1 MSRWRA
7 AACRISAA
15 AAAASRNSAAESR
28 VLSRACAKAPSLL
41 PPPPPLQTLSRTFSK
56 SAAAASTSTATSR
69 GPGAAAPASAGPR
82 PEVRLNSMFLSKPCT
97 LALPPDSPLRAA
109 DPQYEGIKRFM
120 LTLLLFYSKQS
131 KSIRGANVAYDRI
144 TSQVDSPAIYD
155 VFQLEK
161 TFKTTFALLVLH
173 MWLVLRRLKEE
184 GKDGV
189 KFGQYIYEMY
199 NHDVEL
205 RVSKAGVNLLL
216 TKWMKELE
224 KIFYGNIVKYDAAIS
239 PEARQDDLVNVI
251 WRQRC
256 YVLWKLQIHNPAAA
270 NSQSQP
276 KEACAMNCHGTSHVK
291 IGRQQ
296 DQWIPI
302 ILPAIQITGF
312 FHQLFILGS
321 SGLKPF

>member
-15 AAAASRNSAAESR
+15 AASHNSAAESR
-28 VLSRACAKAPSLL
+28 ALTRACANAPLL
-41 PPPPPLQTLSRTFSK
+41 PPLPLQTLSRAFSK
-56 SAAAASTSTATSR
+56 SAAAAAAAATTTSTATSR

-82 PEVRLNSMFLSKPCT
+82 PEVRLNSMFLSKPCS

-131 KSIRGANVAYDRI
+131 KALRGANIVYDRI
-144 TSQVDSPAIYD
+144 TSQVDAPAIYD

-161 TFKTTFALLVLH
+161 AFKTTFSLLVLH

-189 KFGQYIYEMY
+189 KFGQYIYEIY

-216 TKWMKELE
+216 IKWMKELE

-251 WRQRC
+251 WRNI
-256 YVLWKLQIHNPAAA
+256 YAEEGSEAVDAAA
-270 NSQSQP
+270 APAVQALARYTRREATCLSLTDKDAMFSGNFKFTTLLPPTPSPTP
-276 KEACAMNCHGTSHVK
+276 KRPT
-291 IGRQQ
+291 R
-296 DQWIPI
+296 
-302 ILPAIQITGF
+302 
-312 FHQLFILGS
+312 
-321 SGLKPF
+321 

>member
-7 AACRISAA
+7 AAARISAATESRLLSRAFSKAGAPAPQPPCRAFSKASA
-15 AAAASRNSAAESR
+15 AAAASRG
-28 VLSRACAKAPSLL
+28 P
-41 PPPPPLQTLSRTFSK
+41 T
-56 SAAAASTSTATSR
+56 AAAAAATSSAA
-69 GPGAAAPASAGPR
+69 GAR
-82 PEVRLNSMFLSKPCT
+82 PEVRLNSMFLSKPCS
-97 LALPPDSPLRAA
+97 LALPPDSPLRVE
-109 DPQYEGIKRFM
+109 DPKFTGIKHFL

-131 KSIRGANVAYDRI
+131 KSIRGANVIFHRI
-144 TSQVDSPAIYD
+144 TSQVDKSDIYD

-189 KFGQYIYEMY
+189 KFGQYIYEVY

-239 PEARQDDLVNVI
+239 PEARQDDLALA
-251 WRQRC
+251 RYTRREATC
-256 YVLWKLQIHNPAAA
+256 LSLTD
-270 NSQSQP
+270 
-276 KEACAMNCHGTSHVK
+276 KEAMFSGNFKFTTL
-291 IGRQQ
+291 
-296 DQWIPI
+296 
-302 ILPAIQITGF
+302 LPNSPSPA
-312 FHQLFILGS
+312 
-321 SGLKPF
+321 KPVR

>member
-1 MSRWRA
+1 
-7 AACRISAA
+7 
-15 AAAASRNSAAESR
+15 
-28 VLSRACAKAPSLL
+28 V
-41 PPPPPLQTLSRTFSK
+41 
-56 SAAAASTSTATSR
+56 
-69 GPGAAAPASAGPR
+69 
-82 PEVRLNSMFLSKPCT
+82 
-97 LALPPDSPLRAA
+97 
-109 DPQYEGIKRFM
+109 DPQYKGIKRFL

-131 KSIRGANVAYDRI
+131 KSIRGANVVYDRI
-144 TSQVDSPAIYD
+144 TSQVDAPTIYD

-161 TFKTTFALLVLH
+161 TFKTTFSLLVLH

-251 WRQRC
+251 WRNI
-256 YVLWKLQIHNPAAA
+256 YAEEGSEAMDVAAA
-270 NSQSQP
+270 PAVQALARYTRR
-276 KEACAMNCHGTSHVK
+276 EATCLS
-291 IGRQQ
+291 
-296 DQWIPI
+296 
-302 ILPAIQITGF
+302 LTG
-312 FHQLFILGS
+312 
-321 SGLKPF
+321 

>member
-7 AACRISAA
+7 AASRIS
-15 AAAASRNSAAESR
+15 SVAAESR
-28 VLSRACAKAPSLL
+28 IFPRASSSAPSL
-41 PPPPPLQTLSRTFSK
+41 PPPPRTLCRSFAK
-56 SAAAASTSTATSR
+56 SAAATATSTS
-69 GPGAAAPASAGPR
+69 PSAASSSSNAAAGPR
-82 PEVRLNSMFLSKPCT
+82 PEVRLNSMFLSKPCS
-97 LALPPDSPLRAA
+97 LALPPDSPFRAE
-109 DPQYEGIKRFM
+109 DPHYEGIKRFL

-131 KSIRGANVAYDRI
+131 KSIRGANVVYDRI

-161 TFKTTFALLVLH
+161 TFKTTFSLLVLH

-251 WRQRC
+251 WRNI
-256 YVLWKLQIHNPAAA
+256 YAEEGTEAIDVAATPAVQALA
-270 NSQSQP
+270 RYTRREATCLSLTDKDAMFSGNFKFTSLLPTTPSPSP
-276 KEACAMNCHGTSHVK
+276 KK
-291 IGRQQ
+291 
-296 DQWIPI
+296 
-302 ILPAIQITGF
+302 PAR
-312 FHQLFILGS
+312 
-321 SGLKPF
+321 

>member
-7 AACRISAA
+7 AASRISSAAGAA
-15 AAAASRNSAAESR
+15 AAAESR
-28 VLSRACAKAPSLL
+28 VLSRAVSKAVS
-41 PPPPPLQTLSRTFSK
+41 PPPPSLQTLSRTFAK
-56 SAAAASTSTATSR
+56 AAAAA
-69 GPGAAAPASAGPR
+69 AAAPASPSPRGGGAAAAAAGPR
-82 PEVRLNSMFLSKPCT
+82 PEVRLNSMFLSKPCS
-97 LALPPDSPLRAA
+97 LALPPDSPLRAIE
-109 DPQYEGIKRFM
+109 PQYEGIKRFM

-131 KSIRGANVAYDRI
+131 KSLRGANVVYDRI

-161 TFKTTFALLVLH
+161 TFKTTFSLLVLH

-216 TKWMKELE
+216 IKWMKELE

-239 PEARQDDLVNVI
+239 PEARQDELVNVI
-251 WRQRC
+251 WRNI
-256 YVLWKLQIHNPAAA
+256 YAEEGSEAIDEAAA
-270 NSQSQP
+270 PAVQALARYTRREATCLSLTDKDAMFSGNFKFTSLLPNTASPSP
-276 KEACAMNCHGTSHVK
+276 KK
-291 IGRQQ
+291 
-296 DQWIPI
+296 
-302 ILPAIQITGF
+302 PAR
-312 FHQLFILGS
+312 
-321 SGLKPF
+321 

>member
-7 AACRISAA
+7 AASRICAA
-15 AAAASRNSAAESR
+15 AGAAAASESR
-28 VLSRACAKAPSLL
+28 VLSRALSKAAPLL
-41 PPPPPLQTLSRTFSK
+41 PPHQQTLSRTFAK
-56 SAAAASTSTATSR
+56 AAAAATTATSPSPR
-69 GPGAAAPASAGPR
+69 GGGAPAAGPR
-82 PEVRLNSMFLSKPCT
+82 PEVRLNSMFLSKPCS
-97 LALPPDSPLRAA
+97 LALPPDSPHRAVE
-109 DPQYEGIKRFM
+109 PQYEGIKRFM

-131 KSIRGANVAYDRI
+131 RSIRGANVVYDRI

-161 TFKTTFALLVLH
+161 TFKTTFSLLVLH

-239 PEARQDDLVNVI
+239 PEARHDELVNVI
-251 WRQRC
+251 WRNI
-256 YVLWKLQIHNPAAA
+256 YAEEGSEAIDAAA
-270 NSQSQP
+270 TPAVQALARYTRREATCLSLTDKDAMFSGNFQFTNLLPNTPSPNP
-276 KEACAMNCHGTSHVK
+276 KK
-291 IGRQQ
+291 
-296 DQWIPI
+296 
-302 ILPAIQITGF
+302 PAR
-312 FHQLFILGS
+312 
-321 SGLKPF
+321 

>member
-7 AACRISAA
+7 AASSIS
-15 AAAASRNSAAESR
+15 AAAASRNSAAEAR
-28 VLSRACAKAPSLL
+28 VLSRALAKAPS
-41 PPPPPLQTLSRTFSK
+41 PPPLPPQTLSRTFAK
-56 SAAAASTSTATSR
+56 SAAATATATSP
-69 GPGAAAPASAGPR
+69 GPGATSPPAGTWS
-82 PEVRLNSMFLSKPCT
+82 EIRLNSMFLSKPCS
-97 LALPPDSPLRAA
+97 LALPPDSPHRAV
-109 DPQYEGIKRFM
+109 DPQFKGIRRFL

-131 KSIRGANVAYDRI
+131 KSIRGANVVYDRI
-144 TSQVDSPAIYD
+144 TSQVDTPAIYD

-161 TFKTTFALLVLH
+161 TFKTTFSLLVLH

-239 PEARQDDLVNVI
+239 PEAHQDDLVNVI
-251 WRQRC
+251 WRNI
-256 YVLWKLQIHNPAAA
+256 YAEEGSEAMDVAAA
-270 NSQSQP
+270 PAVQALARYTRR
-276 KEACAMNCHGTSHVK
+276 EATCLS
-291 IGRQQ
+291 
-296 DQWIPI
+296 
-302 ILPAIQITGF
+302 LTG
-312 FHQLFILGS
+312 
-321 SGLKPF
+321 

>member
-7 AACRISAA
+7 AAFRISAA
-15 AAAASRNSAAESR
+15 AASRNAAAESR
-28 VLSRACAKAPSLL
+28 VLSRACAKAPTV
-41 PPPPPLQTLSRTFSK
+41 PPPPLQTLSRTFSK
-56 SAAAASTSTATSR
+56 SAAAAAATSTATSR
-69 GPGAAAPASAGPR
+69 GPGAAASASAGPR
-82 PEVRLNSMFLSKPCT
+82 AEVRLNSMFLSKPCS

-131 KSIRGANVAYDRI
+131 KAIRGANVVYDRI
-144 TSQVDSPAIYD
+144 TSQVDAPAIYD

-161 TFKTTFALLVLH
+161 TFKTTFSLLVLH

-239 PEARQDDLVNVI
+239 PEARQDDLVNII
-251 WRQRC
+251 WRNI
-256 YVLWKLQIHNPAAA
+256 YAEEGSEAMDAAA
-270 NSQSQP
+270 APAVQALARYTRREATCLSLTDKDAMFSGNFKFTSLLPPTPSPSP
-276 KEACAMNCHGTSHVK
+276 KK
-291 IGRQQ
+291 
-296 DQWIPI
+296 
-302 ILPAIQITGF
+302 PAR
-312 FHQLFILGS
+312 
-321 SGLKPF
+321 

>member
-1 MSRWRA
+1 
-7 AACRISAA
+7 
-15 AAAASRNSAAESR
+15 
-28 VLSRACAKAPSLL
+28 
-41 PPPPPLQTLSRTFSK
+41 
-56 SAAAASTSTATSR
+56 
-69 GPGAAAPASAGPR
+69 
-82 PEVRLNSMFLSKPCT
+82 MFLSKPCS
-97 LALPPDSPLRAA
+97 LALPPDSPFRAE
-109 DPQYEGIKRFM
+109 DPHYEGIKRFL

-131 KSIRGANVAYDRI
+131 KSIRGANVVYDRI

-155 VFQLEK
+155 GVIEMYNCPFWIIKQKLKAWIIKQKLKAVPLLEK
-161 TFKTTFALLVLH
+161 TFKTTFSLLVLH

-251 WRQRC
+251 WRNI
-256 YVLWKLQIHNPAAA
+256 YAEEGTEAIDVAATPAVQA
-270 NSQSQP
+270 SS
-276 KEACAMNCHGTSHVK
+276 
-291 IGRQQ
+291 
-296 DQWIPI
+296 
-302 ILPAIQITGF
+302 F
-312 FHQLFILGS
+312 LG
-321 SGLKPF
+321 GY

>member
-7 AACRISAA
+7 APCRIF
-15 AAAASRNSAAESR
+15 AAAASRNAAAESH
-28 VLSRACAKAPSLL
+28 VLSRACAKAPTV
-41 PPPPPLQTLSRTFSK
+41 PPPPLQTLSRTFSK
-56 SAAAASTSTATSR
+56 SAAAAAATSTATSR

-82 PEVRLNSMFLSKPCT
+82 PEVRLNSMFLSKPCS

-131 KSIRGANVAYDRI
+131 KAIRGANVVYDRI
-144 TSQVDSPAIYD
+144 TYQVDAPAIYD

-161 TFKTTFALLVLH
+161 TFKTTFSLLVLH

-184 GKDGV
+184 GKEGV
-189 KFGQYIYEMY
+189 KFGQLIYEMY

-224 KIFYGNIVKYDAAIS
+224 KIFYGNIVKYDAVIS

-251 WRQRC
+251 WRNI
-256 YVLWKLQIHNPAAA
+256 YAEEGSEAMDAAA
-270 NSQSQP
+270 AP
-276 KEACAMNCHGTSHVK
+276 AVHALARYTRREATCLSLTGLISSTLTYKSINH
-291 IGRQQ
+291 
-296 DQWIPI
+296 
-302 ILPAIQITGF
+302 IL
-312 FHQLFILGS
+312 LE
-321 SGLKPF
+321 